1 MKTLICM
8 VMLTA
13 LGIGTPASAQTSAQT
28 VKLEY
33 FSPSELNSRML
44 DRRAVEAVIWGL
56 PLVGEDAV
64 KQAAFRDGK
73 ANYND
78 IVWWPK
84 GGGWKNQSPTPNVN
98 TRYIYWFINTRQ
110 DGPVV
115 VEVPPA

>member
-1 MKTLICM
+1 MKTLICI

-13 LGIGTPASAQTSAQT
+13 LGIGIPASAQTA
-28 VKLEY
+28 KPEH

-56 PLVGEDAV
+56 PLVGQHAV
-64 KQAAFRDGK
+64 RQAAFRDGK

-84 GGGWKNQSPTPNVN
+84 GSWKNQSPTPNVN
-98 TRYIYWFINTRQ
+98 TRYIYWFI
-110 DGPVV
+110 
-115 VEVPPA
+115 